1 MVLFRCKTTDSE
13 HRLLV
18 GCLMTARNQYLHE
31 DKPSEDVN
39 ELILKINDAPT
50 KKIRVIKEGSNGK
63 THN

>member
-1 MVLFRCKTTDSE
+1 
-13 HRLLV
+13 
-18 GCLMTARNQYLHE
+18 MTARNQYLHE